1 MVCVFSRKK
10 VQSSWISQIAENFKR
25 SFKNTVRNPGYTR
38 SRIGQCIV
46 SKNTS
51 LPAIYQTK
59 IILNLLDR
67 ILRLNSDNI
76 SDKISV
82 LYNTVV
88 LVYFQVLALLSGL
101 AYFKI
106 SNEIDPTNP
115 RSIAS
120 LAQNKSGVIFF
131 LVISFTFGNVFIQCL
146 VSVVTLVIIYTQSL
160 FPF

>member
-1 MVCVFSRKK
+1 M
-10 VQSSWISQIAENFKR
+10 
-25 SFKNTVRNPGYTR
+25 
-38 SRIGQCIV
+38 
-46 SKNTS
+46 
-51 LPAIYQTK
+51 
-59 IILNLLDR
+59 
-67 ILRLNSDNI
+67 
-76 SDKISV
+76 
-82 LYNTVV
+82 YNTV
-88 LVYFQVLALLSGL
+88 VYFQVLALLSGL

-146 VSVVTLVIIYTQSL
+146 VSVLTLVITYTQSL